1 MKFWRASQ
9 DESPKFLGKCPYL
22 SLTPAVTLWP
32 SPKREWVN
40 NLLATTKSRWFWP
53 NVIDVILCVSYSQL
67 KTKSFSPFCRRFLE
81 RGILADFCQLKQFY
95 ERKEIVVDWFKKN
108 DWLHALLGDYCT
120 RSLRPAHMSADVSP
134 SHLPADP
141 ISFSVQRWVSVW
153 YNRLSS
159 PVIRSPVDLSG
170 GQDFK
175 SPFQALFVMR
185 RVLLWKWRLWLWPN
199 LPVEF
204 WGAYPSTVRDNIR
217 KGLLCSAPLSLI
229 SMLIFVW
236 SLSVSARHR

>member
-1 MKFWRASQ
+1 MI
-9 DESPKFLGKCPYL
+9 
-22 SLTPAVTLWP
+22 
-32 SPKREWVN
+32 
-40 NLLATTKSRWFWP
+40 LAERHRRYT
-53 NVIDVILCVSYSQL
+53 ICVSYSQL

-236 SLSVSARHR
+236 SLSVSSRYR

>member
-1 MKFWRASQ
+1 MI
-9 DESPKFLGKCPYL
+9 
-22 SLTPAVTLWP
+22 
-32 SPKREWVN
+32 
-40 NLLATTKSRWFWP
+40 LAERHRRYT
-53 NVIDVILCVSYSQL
+53 ICVSYSQL

-81 RGILADFCQLKQFY
+81 RGNLADFCQLKQFY

-153 YNRLSS
+153 YSRLSS